1 MTFKNRLMIAT
12 TAMAAMMS
20 LTAGAFAQ
28 TPAAPA
34 KAAPAAKTAV
44 VKKDKPTAAKPAA
57 KPAPTIAEIADAKA
71 KGMVWV
77 NLSSKVYHKDGK
89 YFGATKSGQFMSE
102 ADAQKAGYKAAK
114 PTMAKKAAPKAA
126 AAKKS

>member
-1 MTFKNRLMIAT
+1 MTLKNRLMIAT
-12 TAMAAMMS
+12 TAMAAMLS

-34 KAAPAAKTAV
+34 KAAPATKTAV
-44 VKKDKPTAAKPAA
+44 VKKDKPAAAKPAA
-57 KPAPTIAEIADAKA
+57 KPAPTAAEIADAKA

-102 ADAQKAGYKAAK
+102 ADAQKAGYKAVK